1 MPNNNAEQAAPQTEE
16 AAQRT
21 ARREAP
27 AQARGQAPII
37 TARDW
42 TLGKASEVVATG
54 DRLQTAVKK
63 FLRFEKNEP
72 DETGLFKTPFYAA
85 GHVIDGSALNVAR
98 RAVEVT
104 EPQVESLAAGV
115 RLTIGNILS
124 PLQALMHPIERILK
138 PAARVIT
145 GQIKSAVNLVLAPP
159 RAVAEV
165 VDRSVENTVNQ
176 VNFQISKIPILGSL
190 FAKSTNFVTKI
201 ASRITGKVREVLEW
215 ITSPADKL
223 HAATAQT

>member
-1 MPNNNAEQAAPQTEE
+1 MPNNEEQAGSQSQAE
-16 AAQRT
+16 
-21 ARREAP
+21 P
-27 AQARGQAPII
+27 AEVRAQAPIVA
-37 TARDW
+37 ARDW
-42 TLGKASEVVATG
+42 TFSKANEASSLAG
-54 DRLQTAVKK
+54 RFQMAVRN

-72 DETGLFKTPFYAA
+72 SETGIFKTPFYAA

-159 RAVAEV
+159 RAVDEV
-165 VDRSVENTVNQ
+165 VDRSVENTINQ
-176 VNFQISKIPILGSL
+176 VNFQISKIPVLGSL
-190 FAKSTNFVTKI
+190 FAKSTNFVAKI
-201 ASRITGKVREVLEW
+201 ASGITGKIREALEW
-215 ITSPADKL
+215 IGSPADQL
-223 HAATAQT
+223 HAATA